1 MIFLVFEVEVLGIE
15 VFLLYFAR
23 QDVILGFGWLLF
35 DWFGNNWFSDWLG
48 NWLAVHDT
56 FLCLLL
62 NLLLGR
68 SFDSVLFDFILLLH
82 ELPLIFFS
90 IANAFVRVERILFD

>member
-15 VFLLYFAR
+15 VFLLYFTR
-23 QDVILGFGWLLF
+23 QDVILGFGRLLF
-35 DWFGNNWFSDWLG
+35 DWFRNWFGDWFG

-68 SFDSVLFDFILLLH
+68 SFDSMLFDFILLLH

-90 IANAFVRVERILFD
+90 IANAFVRVERILLD